1 MIGNI
6 SKNNL
11 MDGPDKSSEEAIKQH
26 LNVHSVKDKLETT
39 KTIFEELSLLAELN
53 LKK

>member
-6 SKNNL
+6 RKNDL
-11 MDGPDKSSEEAIKQH
+11 IDTPEKSSNEVIKH
-26 LNVHSVKDKLETT
+26 NLNVHSVKDKLETT
-39 KTIFEELSLLAELN
+39 KTIFEELSLSAGLN